1 MPTNQTPYPE
11 GEDRSKR
18 ASEIRAAADKIR
30 AERPKVIT
38 KNNGEEDNYAPYYIT
53 NFTKGLPHDDH
64 GVVKKGAFEK
74 FRDAINKPE
83 WHFDVSTG
91 NEDAQ
96 GNTTYCSTIEDPCTG
111 KKLPAPSFRTWESPL
126 AGHVYDLQ
134 GPDAGDVGM
143 APAPRLDSCELAV
156 EMAEV
161 YAAALLRDVPFST
174 IEAGKDTLISPDPAG
189 NTTAVATAQE
199 LIKLI
204 AGMDWFKKEP
214 EPSCCNKPTRQETNR
229 RKARL
234 EKDLDKPDE
243 NGKFT
248 CKTFLRGSAPGAKE
262 SPFLSQF
269 LLVGNKGH
277 TCNEKGEDYIQQ
289 GYIEY
294 GTQVI
299 DQRVAVHKVGV
310 DFMTDWCSWLD
321 VQNGADVT
329 EAVEFES
336 KRECEPKQEC
346 GFKGRFITT
355 PRDLATYVH
364 YDALYQAYLNACLI
378 MQGLKIPFD
387 QGFPE
392 GKGHPTRAAFATFGG
407 PHILSLLTEVATRA
421 LKAVRRQKFNYHCR
435 TRPEGIGGLLTAYE
449 NEEDGRFGKKGEA
462 AIGKLYNSLP
472 SDLLGYIRDHNQRQ
486 NGPSIKH
493 ARKVTCTK
501 SSPFTMGKD
510 QNGKDQNLLL
520 PMAFPEGSPMHP
532 SYGAGHATVAGAC
545 VTILKAFF
553 EMYDDD
559 GKECKFPCA
568 YKPSDDGMSLEKV
581 PDELTVQGE
590 LNKLAANI
598 SIGRNMAGVHY
609 YSDYYDSLRMGE
621 RIAVGILQE
630 QIITYGEKVSMTFET
645 FDGEVVVL
653 ESQPG
658 SLKPLFRYHSGLG
671 SKSGIVPSSW
681 WTKHVY

>member
-30 AERPKVIT
+30 AERPRVIT
-38 KNNGEEDNYAPYYIT
+38 TNNGEEDEYAPYYIT
-53 NFTKGLPHDDH
+53 NFTKGLPHDEY
-64 GVVKKGAFEK
+64 GVVKEGAFEK
-74 FRDAINKPE
+74 FRNAINKPE
-83 WHFDVSTG
+83 WNFDVPKG
-91 NEDAQ
+91 DKE
-96 GNTTYCSTIEDPCTG
+96 GYRSTIDGE
-111 KKLPAPSFRTWESPL
+111 KVSSFRKWESPL

-143 APAPRLDSCELAV
+143 APAPRLDSPELAM

-174 IEAGKDTLISPDPAG
+174 IEQGGDELIAQDPAG
-189 NTTAVATAQE
+189 NDKAVASAQA
-199 LIKLI
+199 LIDLI
-204 AGMDWFKKEP
+204 SGMDWFKKE
-214 EPSCCNKPTRQETNR
+214 EDKLACQEGRR

-234 EKDLDKPDE
+234 DKE
-243 NGKFT
+243 GKFT
-248 CKTFLRGSAPGAKE
+248 RKTFLRGSAPGAKD

-269 LLVGNKGH
+269 LLVGNKTRTNSHDIVG
-277 TCNEKGEDYIQQ
+277 
-289 GYIEY
+289 GYTQY

-299 DQRVAVHKVGV
+299 DQRVHVHKVGV

-321 VQNGADVT
+321 VQNGANVSK
-329 EAVEFES
+329 AVEFYPC
-336 KRECEPKQEC
+336 R
-346 GFKGRFITT
+346 RFITT

-378 MQGLKIPFD
+378 MLGLEIPFD
-387 QGFPE
+387 RGFPE
-392 GKGHPTRAAFATFGG
+392 GKGHPTRDGFATFGG
-407 PHILSLLTEVATRA
+407 PHILSLVTEVATRA
-421 LKAVRRQKFNYHCR
+421 LKAVRRQKFNYHR
-435 TRPEGIGGLLTAYE
+435 RARPEAIGALLTAHK
-449 NEEDGRFGKKGEA
+449 NGKGEKFGEEGKA
-462 AIGKLYNSLP
+462 AIDKLLKSLP
-472 SDLLGYIRDHNQRQ
+472 AEMLKYVDKHNCRQ
-486 NGPSIKH
+486 NNPDIRK
-493 ARKVTCTK
+493 ARKLACNNL
-501 SSPFTMGKD
+501 PPLTMG
-510 QNGKDQNLLL
+510 QNLLL

-653 ESQPG
+653 N
-658 SLKPLFRYHSGLG
+658 
-671 SKSGIVPSSW
+671 SKGDLEGVSPEW
-681 WTKHVY
+681 WTRHVPQSFAE